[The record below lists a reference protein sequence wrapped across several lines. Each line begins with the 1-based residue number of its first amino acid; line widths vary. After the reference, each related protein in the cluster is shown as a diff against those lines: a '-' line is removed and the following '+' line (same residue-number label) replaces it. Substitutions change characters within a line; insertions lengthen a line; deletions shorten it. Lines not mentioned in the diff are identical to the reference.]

1 MLSGSL
7 KPFTAVPRIRV
18 RLQFMLSCWT
28 HLGCPFP
35 QPLAQCTATTI
46 FLQDKVLRTLVL
58 SCLCQLCTT
67 YLYRLQGPMARDK
80 VSRWLHKTMKPVLL
94 NLRKGNLQ
102 APEQHVSHVGS

>member
-1 MLSGSL
+1 M
-7 KPFTAVPRIRV
+7 
-18 RLQFMLSCWT
+18 
-28 HLGCPFP
+28 
-35 QPLAQCTATTI
+35 
-46 FLQDKVLRTLVL
+46 L

-102 APEQHVSHVGS
+102 APEQHVSHFGSLLDAVQGAAESPASGLAVHCAWYETVCACRASFPCCACPVCLDLGSDILTMRFS

>member
-1 MLSGSL
+1 M
-7 KPFTAVPRIRV
+7 
-18 RLQFMLSCWT
+18 
-28 HLGCPFP
+28 
-35 QPLAQCTATTI
+35 
-46 FLQDKVLRTLVL
+46 LRTLVL

-102 APEQHVSHVGS
+102 APEQHVSHYGGCDLTCSKAACTAQRGGAVL

>member
-1 MLSGSL
+1 M
-7 KPFTAVPRIRV
+7 
-18 RLQFMLSCWT
+18 
-28 HLGCPFP
+28 
-35 QPLAQCTATTI
+35 
-46 FLQDKVLRTLVL
+46 L

-102 APEQHVSHVGS
+102 APEQHVSHCGS

>member
-1 MLSGSL
+1 MFSCS
-7 KPFTAVPRIRV
+7 TH
-18 RLQFMLSCWT
+18 LSC
-28 HLGCPFP
+28 PFL
-35 QPLAQCTATTI
+35 QPLAWCTVAAI
-46 FLQDKVLRTLVL
+46 ILQDKVLRTLVL

-102 APEQHVSHVGS
+102 APEQHVSHFSS